1 MGRQSQ
7 RRNRQRTERR
17 RQQRQQ
23 QPVQT
28 SNSSR
33 NWLIAGIATVVV
45 VAVVLVIAATG
56 LIKGASAP
64 PTPTP
69 LPTAP
74 PAPVVDGIPCNT
86 SEQVAY
92 HIHQYLELFDNGKQ
106 LSVPADVGIPSLV
119 PGNEQYATCLYW
131 LHVHHAYPNVIHVES
146 PSAKTYTL
154 GDFFDIWKATK
165 KYTDPPGDAF
175 LQRLEAAP
183 AGSIHVFVNG
193 KPYTKGYRTIVL
205 RQHEVIAVELGK
217 QVPPKPFT
225 NWGSL

>member
-1 MGRQSQ
+1 VGRQSQ

-23 QPVQT
+23 LPVQK

-33 NWLIAGIATVVV
+33 NWLIAGIIAVLV
-45 VAVVLVIAATG
+45 VAGAIVLAVSGVTNSAT
-56 LIKGASAP
+56 

-69 LPTAP
+69 IPTTP

-106 LSVPADVGIPSLV
+106 LSVPADIGIPSLV
-119 PGNEQYATCLYW
+119 PGNETSATCLYW
-131 LHVHHAYPNVIHVES
+131 LHVHHAYANVIHVES

-154 GDFFDIWKATK
+154 GNFFDIWKATK

-183 AGSIHVFVNG
+183 AGNVHVFVNG
-193 KPYTKGYRTIVL
+193 KPYTKGYRTVRL
-205 RQHEVIAVELGK
+205 TQHEVIAVELGK
-217 QVPPKPFT
+217 QVQPKPFSK
-225 NWGSL
+225 WGNL